1 LSKNHGKLFVIAA
14 PSGAGKTSLVK
25 AILGIEPSV
34 QVAISHTTR
43 QRRPEEKSGINY
55 FFISEQEFHRMRTE
69 DQFIESA
76 NVFGNLYGTS
86 RAEVNRILDSN
97 QDLIL
102 EIDWQGAI
110 QIRQS
115 QTAAIGIFILPPS
128 VESLRNRL
136 LQRAQDDSETIEQRM
151 AAAIDEM
158 SHYHEFDYL
167 IINDDFDTALME
179 IRDILHDKGRELK
192 TSIQSQRYAT
202 LIAELLPTS

>member
-1 LSKNHGKLFVIAA
+1 LNSNHGKLFVIAA

-25 AILGIEPSV
+25 AILGIEPSL

-43 QRRPEEKSGINY
+43 QRRPEEESGINY
-55 FFISEQEFHRMRTE
+55 FFISEQEFQKMHTE

-76 NVFGNLYGTS
+76 NVFGNFYGTS
-86 RAEVNRILDSN
+86 KAEVERTLGNN

-115 QTAAIGIFILPPS
+115 QTSAIGIFILPPS

-151 AAAIDEM
+151 AAAMDEM
-158 SHYHEFDYL
+158 SHFREFDYL
-167 IINDDFDTALME
+167 VINDDFDTALME
-179 IRDILHDKGRELK
+179 IRDILHDKGRELR
-192 TSIQSQRYAT
+192 TSSQSQRYAT
-202 LIAELLPTS
+202 LIAQLLPAS

>member
-1 LSKNHGKLFVIAA
+1 M
-14 PSGAGKTSLVK
+14 VK
-25 AILGIEPSV
+25 AILGTEPSV

-55 FFISEQEFHRMRTE
+55 FFISEQEFQRMHTE
-69 DQFIESA
+69 DLFIESA

-86 RAEVNRILDSN
+86 KAEVERILGSN

-110 QIRQS
+110 QVRQS
-115 QTAAIGIFILPPS
+115 QTSAMGIFILPPS

-151 AAAIDEM
+151 AAAMDEM
-158 SHYHEFDYL
+158 SHFREFDYL
-167 IINDDFDTALME
+167 VINDDFDAALME
-179 IRDILHDKGRELK
+179 IRDILHDKGRELR

-202 LIAELLPTS
+202 LIAELLPAS